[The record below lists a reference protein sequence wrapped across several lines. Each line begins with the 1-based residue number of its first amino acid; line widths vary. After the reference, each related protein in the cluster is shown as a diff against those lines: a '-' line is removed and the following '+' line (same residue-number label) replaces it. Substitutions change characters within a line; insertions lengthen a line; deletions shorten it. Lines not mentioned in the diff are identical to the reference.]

1 MGIVYYTILTDC
13 CDSDIEMGHI
23 TGNIDVT
30 KSPEG
35 VIK

>member
-1 MGIVYYTILTDC
+1 MGIVYYTILTD